1 MNRATDLWPSLP
13 LSEWRDT
20 CETLHLWTQV
30 IGKLRI
36 AVTPWLNHSWH
47 VPLYLTA
54 RGLSTSPIYVDG
66 RALDVEFDFIDHQ
79 LRMRSSDGRRA
90 ELALSP
96 RTVAEFYARV
106 MSMLADLGFTIAI
119 DRMPN
124 EIPDAIPFDE
134 DTAHSA
140 YDADHANRFWR
151 ALLQSSR
158 VLAQFRTGFLGK
170 CSPVHFFWGSFDL
183 AVTRFSGRRA
193 PLHPGGVP
201 HLPDAVVREA
211 YSHEVS
217 SAGFWPGGNGFDA
230 SFYSYAYPEP
240 SGYRSARIEPA
251 AAAFDATLGEFVLPY
266 EAVRA
271 ARDPASELMR
281 FLESTYVAAADAA
294 NWDRALLECV
304 QGRPDVPRAVTA
316 PPHDERAP

>member
-13 LSEWRDT
+13 LSEWHDT

-30 IGKLRI
+30 LGKLRI

-54 RGLSTSPIYVDG
+54 RGLSTSPIDVDG
-66 RALDVEFDFIDHQ
+66 RALDVEFDFIDHH
-79 LRMRSSDGRRA
+79 LRMRSSDGGRA

-124 EIPDAIPFDE
+124 EIADAVPFDQ
-134 DTAHSA
+134 DNAHAA
-140 YDADHANRFWR
+140 YDADYANRFWR
-151 ALLQSSR
+151 ALLQSAR

-193 PLHPGGVP
+193 PLHPGGLP

-240 SGYRSARIEPA
+240 PGYRNARIEPA

-266 EAVRA
+266 EAVRG
-271 ARDPASELMR
+271 ARDPAGELMR

-294 NWDRALLECV
+294 HWDRASLECV
-304 QGRPDVPRAVTA
+304 QGRPDVPRPVTA
-316 PPHDERAP
+316 PPRDEHAP

>member
-13 LSEWRDT
+13 LSEWHDT

-30 IGKLRI
+30 LGKLRI

-54 RGLSTSPIYVDG
+54 RGLSTSPIDVDG
-66 RALDVEFDFIDHQ
+66 RALDVEFDFIDHH
-79 LRMRSSDGRRA
+79 LRMRSSDGGRA

-124 EIPDAIPFDE
+124 EIADAVPFDQ
-134 DTAHSA
+134 DNAHAA
-140 YDADHANRFWR
+140 YDADYANRFWR
-151 ALLQSSR
+151 ALLQSAR

-240 SGYRSARIEPA
+240 PGYRNARIEPA

-266 EAVRA
+266 EAVRV
-271 ARDPASELMR
+271 ARDPAGELMR

-294 NWDRALLECV
+294 HWDRASLECV
-304 QGRPDVPRAVTA
+304 QGRPDVPRPVTA
-316 PPHDERAP
+316 PPRDEHAP